1 MPVAGQLAGMEH
13 TEAQSVSSLLAGVRA
28 ALAAAFPRHVPL
40 WVRGEIQSIADHRS
54 GHCYIDLI
62 DPDAPHDAD
71 APVLKVN
78 CWRSVW
84 GPMRAD
90 LAQQGITLETGMVV
104 TLRGRVEFY
113 APRGQV
119 NFIAAELD
127 VHALLGRLAQ
137 QRAALLAALG
147 REGLLERNKA
157 LPVPAVPLRVGL
169 VASPGTEGYGDF
181 LGQLLGSGS
190 AFEVVH
196 APAQVQGAA
205 ASASVVAGLRALADA
220 GCDLVVL
227 VRGGGSKADLAV
239 FDSEPVAR
247 AVATCPR
254 PVWTGIGHSGDQ
266 SVADVVANRAFITPT
281 ECGAQIAAL
290 VDDWW
295 AAVARRAG
303 RVAERAELVLA
314 VAARRDDA
322 ARDRLTAGVRRQLGR
337 HAERL
342 GERAERVRR
351 LAPRSLEAAS
361 LSLAH
366 RSSRLG
372 PRAVG
377 VLERGADRV
386 GGWRRLL
393 AAYDVERQ
401 LERGYSLSYD
411 GSGRL
416 VRGVKGLERG
426 SLLVT
431 RFADG
436 TARSTVDTVDTVDT
450 VYTVDTIETVDAKP
464 PAAAT
469 PREERA

>member
-13 TEAQSVSSLLAGVRA
+13 TEAQSVSSLLAGVRS
-28 ALAAAFPRHVPL
+28 ALAAAFPRHLPL
-40 WVRGEIQSIADHRS
+40 WVRGEIQSISDHRS
-54 GHCYIDLI
+54 GHCYIDLV
-62 DPDAPHDAD
+62 DPEAPRDGE

-84 GPMRAD
+84 APMRAD
-90 LAQQGITLETGMVV
+90 LARQGITLETGMVV

-137 QRAALLAALG
+137 RRAALLAALG
-147 REGLLERNKA
+147 REGLLERNKMLA
-157 LPVPAVPLRVGL
+157 VPAVPLRVGL
-169 VASPGTEGYGDF
+169 VASPGTEGHRDF

-196 APAQVQGAA
+196 VPAQVQGVA
-205 ASASVVAGLRALADA
+205 ASASVVAGLHALADA

-239 FDSEPVAR
+239 FDTEPVAR

-254 PVWTGIGHSGDQ
+254 PVWTGIGHSGDE
-266 SVADVVANRAFITPT
+266 SVADVVANRSFITPT

-290 VDDWW
+290 VEDWW

-303 RVAERAELVLA
+303 RVGERAEHALA
-314 VAARRDDA
+314 TAARRDDA
-322 ARDRLTAGVRRQLGR
+322 ARHRLTVGVRRQLAR
-337 HAERL
+337 HGERL
-342 GERAERVRR
+342 GERGERIGVLARR
-351 LAPRSLEAAS
+351 AAGSAS

-366 RSSRLG
+366 RASRLG
-372 PRAVG
+372 PRAAG

-386 GGWRRLL
+386 EGWRRLL
-393 AAYDVERQ
+393 TAYDIERQ
-401 LERGYSLSYD
+401 LERGYSLTYD
-411 GSGRL
+411 ESGRL
-416 VRGVKGLERG
+416 LRGVGTLERG
-426 SLLVT
+426 SVLVS
-431 RFADG
+431 RFAGG
-436 TARSTVDTVDTVDT
+436 TAWS
-450 VYTVDTIETVDAKP
+450 TVDTIEQTP
-464 PAAAT
+464 PRAAGAHG
-469 PREERA
+469 EERT